1 MIFVSLS
8 FLTDTQEAPKNLG
21 LDSGSS
27 TESLN
32 EDTTRPDQSNMPSTS
47 LTANSQQ
54 RSISPIGTVKSLT
67 LNMPRP
73 PLPFRRAP
81 ILSTGGAFTS
91 YVRRRGEPDGGRT
104 DTESIVGSA
113 TTTSSMSATVIA
125 NAIDTSSLVN
135 TTDSELSD
143 CYTSHTLNKFEPKP
157 KMGYSSLRG
166 PVKVGRPGGGGE
178 SDAAFTPSPPVAVT
192 TNVSLAL
199 AHQTRI
205 RHLYS
210 ATSAT
215 MPNDGTT
222 RDGQMLHTARRPDSS
237 SSASS
242 TTDWESSGHA
252 TVLRRAHQAHHPP
265 LPPPRQTLPL
275 VDSLRPLAPLAP
287 VYNNLG
293 LSAKSLEGVAVS
305 GGTGIDSSDSEFER
319 GFDLPAHLSQ
329 MRGRSKLK
337 PLQQFLSRKISDQID
352 FIDKL
357 SVRTE
362 ITAAQMA
369 VPSAQTNLTVSPRKP
384 INLPEDE
391 TSVGFGASN
400 LYFSPTENETAEP
413 ATTAMNKKE
422 LLKVASTSLATVSN
436 SCGAPTKDHHKAVHH
451 SKNIQESILR
461 HMNREMTPTIS
472 DVYHERNLGL
482 GLAPPLSKLLLSKNY
497 EENDSKIG
505 GCVAGVVPGSGFSAK
520 VSNLAEIV
528 SEIEINTVSNAS
540 PMAGSIDRLDRCNDC
555 NETVI
560 LCSCQTTTSGGGT
573 STMVMSKKSSM
584 IGGSSTSST
593 TTTGVLL
600 TSSSSSSKPWLSNVV
615 PNIIKSSDLTTADI
629 LERQNKTKVSSVNGD
644 NCVAASTSSVLVK
657 RAGSPFS
664 ELSRRDDGDG
674 RSVAD
679 SQCSGSYKMDANTVQ
694 KQIRNKFNL

>member
-1 MIFVSLS
+1 M
-8 FLTDTQEAPKNLG
+8 G

-32 EDTTRPDQSNMPSTS
+32 EDTRQDQSILPSS
-47 LTANSQQ
+47 SANSQQ
-54 RSISPIGTVKSLT
+54 RSISPVGTVKSLT

-104 DTESIVGSA
+104 DTESIVNGSSA
-113 TTTSSMSATVIA
+113 STLSMIPANVVA
-125 NAIDTSSLVN
+125 NAIDTSSFVN

-143 CYTSHTLNKFEPKP
+143 GYTSHTLNKFEPKP

-178 SDAAFTPSPPVAVT
+178 SDAAFTPSPPVAADS
-192 TNVSLAL
+192 NVSLAL

-210 ATSAT
+210 ASSAP
-215 MPNDGTT
+215 MPNDGIA
-222 RDGQMLHTARRPDSS
+222 RDGQMMHTARRPDSS

-293 LSAKSLEGVAVS
+293 LSAKSMDGAAIN
-305 GGTGIDSSDSEFER
+305 GGATGIDSSDSEFER

-329 MRGRSKLK
+329 LRGRSKLK

-362 ITAAQMA
+362 INAAQMT
-369 VPSAQTNLTVSPRKP
+369 VPLSQGSSTASSRKP
-384 INLPEDE
+384 VNLPEDE
-391 TSVGFGASN
+391 TSLGFGASN
-400 LYFSPTENETAEP
+400 LYFSPTENDTAEP
-413 ATTAMNKKE
+413 TTTASIVPNKKE
-422 LLKVASTSLATVSN
+422 LLKVASSTAVSTSSGTAT
-436 SCGAPTKDHHKAVHH
+436 TKDHHKIGAHH

-505 GCVAGVVPGSGFSAK
+505 TCSGVVAGSGITAK

-528 SEIEINTVSNAS
+528 SEIEISNVSNAS
-540 PMAGSIDRLDRCNDC
+540 PLTSSIDRLDRCNDC

-560 LCSCQTTTSGGGT
+560 LCSCQPTTSG
-573 STMVMSKKSSM
+573 TMVMVAKKSAM
-584 IGGSSTSST
+584 IGGSSSSST
-593 TTTGVLL
+593 ILSSS
-600 TSSSSSSKPWLSNVV
+600 SSSSSSKPWLSNVV
-615 PNIIKSSDLTTADI
+615 PNIIKASDMTTANI
-629 LERQNKTKVSSVNGD
+629 LDRQNKTKVSTTNSDTSG
-644 NCVAASTSSVLVK
+644 AASTSSMVVVK
-657 RAGSPFS
+657 LSGSPFS

-679 SQCSGSYKMDANTVQ
+679 SQCSGSYKMDVNTVQ